1 MAHQTGNAVDR
12 KHQCQFCRKK
22 FISLGRKQAHEK
34 LHQTDLP
41 AGSVRSP
48 IELKTVDS
56 TAHSPAEPEESKTL
70 FVCPICDKSFK
81 KVLRFNLPV
90 YHLLS
95 LSATGAISTTTQSY
109 PRSEEMGV
117 FRLPKTFYNERVST
131 KTRSSS
137 HRLVLTSLTTS

>member
-34 LHQTDLP
+34 LHQTDLS

-56 TAHSPAEPEESKTL
+56 TAHSPAE
-70 FVCPICDKSFK
+70 
-81 KVLRFNLPV
+81 PV

-109 PRSEEMGV
+109 PRSQEMGV